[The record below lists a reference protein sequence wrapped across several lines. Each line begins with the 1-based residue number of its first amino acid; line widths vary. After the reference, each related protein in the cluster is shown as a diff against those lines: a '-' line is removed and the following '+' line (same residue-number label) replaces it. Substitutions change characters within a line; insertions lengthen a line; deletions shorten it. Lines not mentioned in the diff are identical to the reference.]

1 MGMSRLL
8 LVAAVLTAS
17 NAAARA
23 PLPLRIELD
32 GCVQPT
38 PGCET
43 RDVITLNEGD
53 RKLSFAVETL
63 RLLSS
68 THATSGGVLAE
79 MRLHPIRVNG
89 PDELVH
95 RLTPGA
101 RVRMRAALRLR
112 QRYMLV
118 QSVEPRESPSGH

>member
-8 LVAAVLTAS
+8 LLATVLAAS
-17 NAAARA
+17 NASARA

-32 GCVQPT
+32 GCVQPM
-38 PGCET
+38 PGCEA
-43 RDVITLNEGD
+43 RDVITLNEGN

-68 THATSGGVLAE
+68 THATSGSVLAE
-79 MRLHPIRVNG
+79 MRLRPIRVNG
-89 PDELVH
+89 PDEVVH

-101 RVRMRAALRLR
+101 RVRMRAALRLQ

>member
-1 MGMSRLL
+1 MSRLL

-68 THATSGGVLAE
+68 THATSGSVLAE
-79 MRLHPIRVNG
+79 MRLRPIRVNG
-89 PDELVH
+89 PDEVVH